1 MSGDLE
7 PGALIEPSIHA
18 GLRHWGPRWGQDI
31 VRSRDAMLALYEP
44 LLRASDVRRHQVA
57 HGLAYGPHA
66 RQVMDVFAPEQARNA
81 PMLVFVH
88 GGAFVRG
95 ERDLSPYVHANVTA
109 EFAAHGYVAASV
121 GYRLAPDA
129 PWPGGARDV
138 RAALEW
144 LRQHARVFGGD
155 PDRMFLMGHSAGCAH
170 CATAAWDE
178 RVISNEDRRLPSLAG
193 LILVSPRL
201 RIDLQDCNPNRAG
214 VLAYY
219 GADPAEY
226 AARAP
231 LAAGGLRQPTFLAS
245 AAYENP
251 GLHRDVDALLAL
263 SSAAAP
269 GAPALTH
276 MHLADHNHVSIVAQF
291 NTLPNELGIS
301 IRNWC
306 SRTP

>member
-1 MSGDLE
+1 
-7 PGALIEPSIHA
+7 
-18 GLRHWGPRWGQDI
+18 
-31 VRSRDAMLALYEP
+31 MLALYEP
-44 LLRASDVRRHQVA
+44 LLRASDVRRQQVG

-95 ERDLSPYVHANVTA
+95 ERDLSPYVHANVAA

-129 PWPGGARDV
+129 AWPEGARDV
-138 RAALEW
+138 RAALAW
-144 LRQHARVFGGD
+144 LDRHARVFGGD
-155 PDRMFLMGHSAGCAH
+155 PGRMFLMGHSAGCAH
-170 CATAAWDE
+170 CATAAWDD
-178 RVISNEDRRLPSLAG
+178 RVITNEDRRLPSLAG

-219 GADPAEY
+219 GADPAAY
-226 AARAP
+226 AVRTP
-231 LAAGGLRQPTFLAS
+231 LAAGGLRQPTFVAS

-263 SSAAAP
+263 ASAAAP

-276 MHLADHNHVSIVAQF
+276 MHLAEHNHVSIVAQF
-291 NTLPNELGIS
+291 NTFSNELGIS

-306 SRTP
+306 SGIP